1 MSKQIRSKNRKINKV
16 CTNCFQPVFIKF
28 NFSFI
33 TYEDNLTDR
42 EKAQLYDRIREI
54 SSVPYLIVS
63 TWDKTKGF
71 EMEKLN
77 ITKQIHPDFFDGNR
91 TFDGKYTIFRL
102 YKNNYPTPGR
112 IIGKMINKIFYVF
125 FIDVKGNLYKH

>member
-91 TFDGKYTIFRL
+91 TFDGKYTIFRFKTL
-102 YKNNYPTPGR
+102 
-112 IIGKMINKIFYVF
+112 
-125 FIDVKGNLYKH
+125 